1 MNGIAR
7 DFAATVARGDDGKAK
22 SDATPS
28 RARLDVVM
36 ADLRRVRGANTE
48 EPVSYTH
55 LTLPTKRIV

>member
-48 EPVSYTH
+48 EQ
-55 LTLPTKRIV
+55 LEELQRAFL